1 VTTADGYILNVYR
14 ITKDANKGN

>member
-1 VTTADGYILNVYR
+1 VTTEDGYILNVYR